1 MKSKYKTQFKF
12 GHVLGMVL
20 IALLLAAIIAGDVV
34 CSVFASSIT
43 MQLAGTG
50 TSFDGENVEKVL
62 ALGDEMCQEIADDG
76 IVLLKNN
83 GALPLASSN
92 RKVNLFGWA
101 SSDNGFLYK
110 GRGSASATIS
120 AEKKVTLQQAFK
132 DEGFEVNTELLDKY
146 TSFCSER
153 KDFQSDNTTSASYL
167 IEPKRD
173 WYDGTGENG
182 NTLLANAKEF
192 SNTAIIT
199 LTRYGAEAMEIPYT
213 QTKYDRYDGMGKD
226 ETRTY
231 LQLSTEEEA
240 LIEMC
245 IENFEHVVVILN
257 ICNAMQLD
265 FLVHYEGIDAALF
278 VSTTGQSGTRAIPR
292 VISGKTNPSGRTTDT
307 FTYDHRIDPS
317 WANKRKSTSNQITY
331 AEDIYFGYKWYE
343 TAAVEG
349 FYDDVDNEFGKGY
362 DGVVAYP
369 FGFGLSYTQ
378 FKWEVDRVS
387 FKNGDKI
394 SDKNIKFEIDVAVTN
409 TGNVPGKEV
418 VQVYFTPPYYE
429 GGIEK
434 AHVNLLDFA
443 KTDILKPGETQVVK
457 LSFDLYD
464 MASYDC
470 YDKNGNNNR
479 GYELDPGTYHVKLM
493 HNAHE
498 LADIDGA
505 DITFE
510 IEDIGES
517 GVMRGIAYKQD
528 PTTGARVRNRFT
540 GDSAYAGYAI
550 DGTTDGST
558 VVYLSRADFKG
569 TFPKAEAGIH
579 MNAAVLAASDYVW
592 DVNDNV
598 VERPTQ
604 SSNGS
609 AGELL
614 LATTANGG
622 AATKDQL
629 ETREGLIYNEEL
641 IKELGSDY
649 NSEKWDLLLNQ
660 MTENDIRDI
669 VAFGGF
675 GIKPIVSIG
684 KTHLFEVDGPS
695 GFNSGIME
703 LQSGKNKWT
712 GYPSEYLVGS
722 TWNKFTLF
730 QYGRA
735 IGAEGQ
741 ETGCSAI
748 YAPGVNLHRTPYNGR
763 YYEYYSEDAVLSG
776 KLAAEFIAGAKT
788 NGVNAYIKHF
798 IVSEMGI
805 NPKGTYVWCTEQALR
820 ETYLKPFEIAVKTG
834 GANAVMTAFNRLG
847 AVWAGGN
854 KALCWDIL
862 RTEWGFRGSVISDYV
877 VNGNDPY
884 MSCTTAIRAGGDVI
898 LNGSETTNL
907 TLTSDANLYYAR
919 RAAKNALYAYTNAI
933 YTQMT
938 YDGVPD
944 RFSTEVGIRTTE
956 KVFAWWIPVLIAFN
970 VVVFLGAVALMY
982 HILVRANAAPYLAG
996 KNRGKHV
1003 SEVEPKPKKSAASPS
1018 KSATKP
1024 PVQDVFVDSPMQYQ
1038 ATPTPAVTHGLD
1050 SDLEA
1055 KLEKLDKI
1063 DELIAVQLELIAVL
1077 KDMQQPKAKPKAKS
1091 TSTKPSQP
1099 SKTQQELTALRQDL
1113 EELKK
1118 LLDK

>member
-1 MKSKYKTQFKF
+1 MKKKYKTQFRF
-12 GHVLGMVL
+12 GHVLSMIL
-20 IALLLAAIIAGDVV
+20 IAILLAAIIAGDVV
-34 CSVFASSIT
+34 CSMFASSIT
-43 MQLAGTG
+43 MQLSGTG
-50 TSFDGENVEKVL
+50 ATFEGENVEKVL

-83 GALPLASSN
+83 GALPLEKSN
-92 RKVNLFGWA
+92 RKVNLFGWG
-101 SSDNGFLYK
+101 STNSGFLYT
-110 GRGSASATIS
+110 GAGSASATINS
-120 AEKKVTLQQAFK
+120 AKRVTLQQAFT
-132 DEGFEVNTELLDKY
+132 DAGFEVNTELLQKY
-146 TSFCSER
+146 VSFSSGR
-153 KDFQSDNTTSASYL
+153 RDSQDRTDTTCTTL
-167 IEPKRD
+167 IEPNRA
-173 WYDGTGENG
+173 WYDGAGEG
-182 NTLLANAKEF
+182 GATLLDNAKEF

-199 LTRYGAEAMEIPYT
+199 FTRWGGEQMEIPYT
-213 QTKYDRYDGMGKD
+213 QQKYQYANDT
-226 ETRTY
+226 TRTY

-257 ICNAMQLD
+257 LCNAMQLD
-265 FLVHYEGIDAALF
+265 FLARYEGIDAALF
-278 VSTTGQSGTRAIPR
+278 VGTTGQSGTRAIPR
-292 VISGKTNPSGRTTDT
+292 ILTGETNPSGRTTDT
-307 FTYDHRIDPS
+307 FPYDHKTNPS
-317 WANKRKSTSNQITY
+317 WANQRKSTGNQITY

-369 FGFGLSYTQ
+369 FGFGLSYTE
-378 FKWEVDRVS
+378 FSWEVERVS
-387 FKNGDKI
+387 FTEGDI
-394 SDKNIKFEIDVAVTN
+394 ITDKNTTFEIEVAVTN
-409 TGNVPGKEV
+409 VGDVAGKEV
-418 VQVYFTPPYYE
+418 VQVYFTPPYYK

-443 KTDILKPGETQVVK
+443 KTDILEPGETQIVK

-479 GYELDPGTYHVKLM
+479 GYELDPGIYHVKLM
-493 HNAHE
+493 KNAHE
-498 LADIDGA
+498 LAGIVQDDM
-505 DITFE
+505 TFE
-510 IEDIGES
+510 IKDIGEE

-528 PTTGARVRNRFT
+528 PTTSARVRNRFT

-569 TFPKAEAGIH
+569 TYPKVMVADHSGAKL
-579 MNAAVLAASDYVW
+579 VAASSYIW
-592 DVNDNV
+592 DVNDDV
-598 VERPTQ
+598 VQRPTQ
-604 SSNGS
+604 SSSSS

-614 LATTANGG
+614 LATTADGG
-622 AATKDQL
+622 AATRDQL
-629 ETREGLIYNEEL
+629 ETREGLVYNEEL

-660 MTENDIRDI
+660 MTADEIRDV

-675 GIKPIVSIG
+675 GLKPIVSIG
-684 KTHLFEVDGPS
+684 KTHLLEVDGPS
-695 GFNSGIME
+695 GFHAGVMVMDSE
-703 LQSGKNKWT
+703 KDKWT
-712 GYPSEYLVGS
+712 GYPGEFLVGS
-722 TWNKFTLF
+722 TWNKFTMF

-748 YAPGVNLHRTPYNGR
+748 YAPGVNLHRSPYNGR
-763 YYEYYSEDAVLSG
+763 YHEYYSEDAVLSG
-776 KLAAEFIAGAKT
+776 KLAAEFIAGAKS

-805 NPKGTYVWCTEQALR
+805 NPTQTYVWLTEQSLR

-834 GANAVMTAFNRLG
+834 GANAMMSAFNRLG

-862 RTEWGFRGSVISDYV
+862 RTEWGFRGTVVSDYV
-877 VNGNDPY
+877 FSPDTY
-884 MSCTTAIRAGGDVI
+884 MNCAAAIRAGNDVM
-898 LNGSETTNL
+898 LNGTETTDL
-907 TLTSDANLYYAR
+907 SVSSDANLYYAR

-944 RFSTEVGIRTTE
+944 RFTTEVGIRAAE
-956 KVFAWWIPVLIAFN
+956 EVNAWWIPALITLN
-970 VVVFLGAVALMY
+970 VVIFIMAVALVY
-982 HILVRANAAPYLAG
+982 HILVRANAAPYIVG
-996 KNRGKHV
+996 KNRGKRI
-1003 SEVEPKPKKSAASPS
+1003 SEIEQKPKKRAAKQPKTVTEPLIEQQIEDTHVESAVVEP
-1018 KSATKP
+1018 
-1024 PVQDVFVDSPMQYQ
+1024 
-1038 ATPTPAVTHGLD
+1038 TPTNTVEL

-1055 KLEKLDKI
+1055 KLKKLDKI
-1063 DELIAVQLELIAVL
+1063 DELIAELEAM
-1077 KDMQQPKAKPKAKS
+1077 KREKAKPKAKKDPS
-1091 TSTKPSQP
+1091 KPARP
-1099 SKTQQELTALRQDL
+1099 SKTQQELTALRQEI